1 MGYDR
6 KDRQVNQP
14 WVEEEEKLSACVLDI
29 SQTLLGNNNLYFGY
43 PRVLWETYLMK
54 LAERFWGR
62 SFKDSKG
69 TFFSSLRE
77 VQHFIASHFAMIV

>member
-29 SQTLLGNNNLYFGY
+29 SQTLLERTTCILLIHECFGNVFD
-43 PRVLWETYLMK
+43 EI
-54 LAERFWGR
+54 
-62 SFKDSKG
+62 D
-69 TFFSSLRE
+69 RE
-77 VQHFIASHFAMIV
+77 VLGGKF

>member
-29 SQTLLGNNNLYFGY
+29 S
-43 PRVLWETYLMK
+43 
-54 LAERFWGR
+54 
-62 SFKDSKG
+62 
-69 TFFSSLRE
+69 
-77 VQHFIASHFAMIV
+77 